1 MEGAFCRLL
10 MTTSQ
15 VVQILPSNVV
25 QPKRIEEIEGEYE
38 YRALHGDRC
47 ETGLG

>member
-1 MEGAFCRLL
+1 MEEAFCRLL
-10 MTTSQ
+10 MTKSQ
-15 VVQILPSNVV
+15 VVQILHLMLV

-38 YRALHGDRC
+38 LHALHGDRC